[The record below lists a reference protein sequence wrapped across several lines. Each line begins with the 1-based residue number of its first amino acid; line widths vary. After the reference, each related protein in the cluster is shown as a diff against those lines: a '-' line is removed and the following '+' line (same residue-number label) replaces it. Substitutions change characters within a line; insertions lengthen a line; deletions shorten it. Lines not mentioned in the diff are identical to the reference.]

1 MGKEEINEYWYQIYL
16 KGLPVKDSILK
27 DLQKAGYDVGITLAK
42 APIKPKEKEKKKYN
56 FKPKRDMSVKTDF
69 EIRLDKKIEVLISDK
84 PIPEEESNE
93 LFEQKDS
100 AIRLRKQGR
109 VSEAEWRPKSVI
121 YHTKEFYEWI
131 DSINSGWLNRIE
143 YEPFNLYVQQADD
156 WLSENK
162 YERNFETQEEVD
174 EFHLSEFYKC
184 RTNKLYALN
193 KYGWLS
199 DPSEPSGRRKYVAGE
214 DYIHHRI
221 LLYLFDCGYSIML
234 GKPRQIGTT
243 SVIGLATAIENIFKK
258 NNFTKFITE
267 DKDTGEEIFNDKILY
282 PYFQLPKWFRPEE
295 PLNFT
300 NNIFRISQNS
310 GGKNSRKARKGAA
323 SAKIEVVAPSRTA
336 INGGSPQR
344 VLVDEIG
351 SIPILGDMIN
361 EARPTMFV
369 KTKESKLQQRRMLWA
384 WGTGTTA
391 KGGAAYEKEWNRI
404 NGLWALREPQV
415 GIVPIFFDWHTRCD
429 EEHYLAEKKYYYGAR
444 AESENMDV
452 ETSKIQFH
460 QHFPSSP
467 SDMFV
472 QTGKTL
478 ISRESIDGHLNRIT
492 KELRRTG
499 HTLEY
504 GYFEPIY
511 DLKKKIE
518 NQDLP
523 FKIIGAKFI
532 NSGYGDDK
540 FSTIIFEHPNKDWKY
555 RYYGGTDPISSDT
568 GVSKMTTAIW
578 DEFRHTVSCLVN
590 VREANNPNYSFLQC
604 MLATIYYD
612 PLNNMGVP
620 EIVERNI
627 GLSYRNYRETK
638 GFWKSLMTTSEI
650 DPYFQSGQNYDI
662 GIDNKGHRS
671 RQIINKLGECLSM
684 FGDNIYISTFYNQL
698 ITFVCT
704 IGRTG
709 GETWSSID
717 KRYYMDD
724 SLFALVYAFIAAQ
737 SIKKQ
742 PIQISESDK
751 TNITVKYILALDENN
766 NVYHKAVTTIQN
778 SKQNV

>member
-1 MGKEEINEYWYQIYL
+1 MKEVKNIEYWYRQFLEGVPL
-16 KGLPVKDSILK
+16 KKDILKRLKYEGYDLTLPEDNPVKEDK
-27 DLQKAGYDVGITLAK
+27 K
-42 APIKPKEKEKKKYN
+42 KKKYN
-56 FKPKRDMSVKTDF
+56 FKPKRDMSVKTPI
-69 EIRLDKKIEVLISDK
+69 EIRLDEKIEVLVSDEPIS
-84 PIPEEESNE
+84 ESKSDE
-93 LFEQKDS
+93 FKKGV
-100 AIRLRKQGR
+100 RVRKQGR
-109 VSEAEWRPKSVI
+109 VSESDWRPESVI
-121 YHTKEFYEWI
+121 YHTKAFYDWI
-131 DSINSGWLNRIE
+131 DSINSGWLNRKE

-156 WLSENK
+156 WLAENK

-174 EFHLSEFYKC
+174 EFQLGEFYKC
-184 RTNKLYALN
+184 MANKLYACN
-193 KYGWLS
+193 KYGWLA
-199 DPSEPSGRRKYVAGE
+199 DPSEPTGRRKYVAGE
-214 DYIHHRI
+214 DYIHHRV
-221 LLYLFDCGYSIML
+221 LLYLFDCGYSIIL

-243 SVIGLATAIENIFKK
+243 SIIGLATAIENIFKK

-267 DKDTGEEIFNDKILY
+267 DKDTGTEIFNDKILY
-282 PYFQLPKWFRPEE
+282 PYFQLPKWFRAED

-300 NNIFRISQNS
+300 NNLFKISQNS
-310 GGKNSRKARKGAA
+310 GGAGSRKARKGAA

-344 VLVDEIG
+344 VLIDEIG
-351 SIPILGDMIN
+351 SISILGDMVN

-369 KTKESKLQQRRMLWA
+369 KGKDGKLYQRRVIFL

-404 NGLWALREPQV
+404 NGLWNIREPQV
-415 GIVPIFFDWHTRCD
+415 GIVPLFFDWHTRCD
-429 EEHYLAEKKYYYGAR
+429 EEHYIAEKKYYYGAR
-444 AESENMDV
+444 ANEKNMDV

-472 QTGKTL
+472 QVGKTL
-478 ISRESIDGHLNRIT
+478 ISRESIDGHLNRIN

-499 HTLEY
+499 YTLEY

-511 DLKKKIE
+511 DLTKKIE

-523 FKIIGAKFI
+523 FKVIGANFVKC
-532 NSGYGDDK
+532 GTEDDN
-540 FSTIIFEHPNKDWKY
+540 FSTIIFEPPNKDWKY
-555 RYYGGTDPISSDT
+555 RYYAGTDPISSDT
-568 GVSKMTTAIW
+568 GSSRMATAIW
-578 DEFRHTVSCLVN
+578 DEFRHTVACLVN

-612 PLNNMGVP
+612 PINNEGVP

-638 GFWKSLMTTSEI
+638 GFWKSLMITSQI
-650 DPYFQSGQNYDI
+650 DPYFQSGENYDV
-662 GIDNKGHRS
+662 GIDNKGHRA
-671 RQIINKLGECLSM
+671 RQIINKLGECLNM
-684 FGDNIYISTFYNQL
+684 FGDNIYIPVFFNQL

-704 IGRTG
+704 IGRSG
-709 GETWSSID
+709 VETWASID

-724 SLFALVYAFIAAQ
+724 TLFALVYSFIAAQ

-751 TNITVKYILALDENN
+751 KNIAVKYVLALDSNN
-766 NVYHKAVTTIQN
+766 NVYHKPVTTTCT
-778 SKQNV
+778 KK